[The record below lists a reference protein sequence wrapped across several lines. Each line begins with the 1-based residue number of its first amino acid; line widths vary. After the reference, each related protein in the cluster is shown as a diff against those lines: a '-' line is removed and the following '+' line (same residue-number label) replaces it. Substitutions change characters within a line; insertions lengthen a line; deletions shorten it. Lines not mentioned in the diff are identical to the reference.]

1 MDFPEDTIA
10 IGAKGK
16 REVRILRTSGA
27 DFVVYGYLELDTGKE
42 MGKYSILV
50 RKSDKSLEHWMIVPS
65 SMGKELVVKH
75 VMEEKPKAR
84 GIYDRKTNNTKM
96 F

>member
-1 MDFPEDTIA
+1 MDFPEGTIA

-16 REVRILRTSGA
+16 KEVRILRTGGA
-27 DFVVYGYLELDTGKE
+27 GFVVYGYLDLDTGKE

-50 RKSDKSLEHWMIVPS
+50 RKPDLEIEHWMIVPS
-65 SMGKELVVKH
+65 PSGKELVVKH
-75 VMEEKPKAR
+75 VVEEKPKAR
-84 GIYDRKTNNTKM
+84 GIFDPKTGKTIK

>member
-16 REVRILRTSGA
+16 KEVRILRTSGA
-27 DFVVYGYLELDTGKE
+27 DFVVYGYLDLDTGKE

-50 RKSDKSLEHWMIVPS
+50 RKSNLEIEHWMIVPS

-75 VMEEKPKAR
+75 VVEDKAKAR
-84 GIYDRKTNNTKM
+84 GIYDQKTKKTII